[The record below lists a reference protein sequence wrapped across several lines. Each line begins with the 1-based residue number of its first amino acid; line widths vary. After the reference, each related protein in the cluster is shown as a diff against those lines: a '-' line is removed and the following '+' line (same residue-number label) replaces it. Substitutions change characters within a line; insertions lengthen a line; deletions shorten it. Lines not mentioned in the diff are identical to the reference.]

1 MQHRPD
7 YEYEPKN
14 ELMKNLPPASKHFS
28 YPLRKLATAIAT
40 VAVLGLALM
49 FSAMLIAVIL
59 LAGTIAWGYF
69 WWKTRELRKQM
80 RNYPPQGVVMDEAK
94 VEVERDVIRGEIIE
108 GEVIVVDEGRDE
120 K

>member
-1 MQHRPD
+1 MR
-7 YEYEPKN
+7 
-14 ELMKNLPPASKHFS
+14 NLPPASRHFS
-28 YPLRKLATAIAT
+28 YPLRKLAAAVAT
-40 VAVLGLALM
+40 VAVFGLALM

-80 RNYPPQGVVMDEAK
+80 RNHPPQDIFMDKAT
-94 VEVERDVIRGEIIE
+94 VEVERDVVRGEIIE
-108 GEVIVVDEGRDE
+108 GEVIVVDETRDE

>member
-1 MQHRPD
+1 
-7 YEYEPKN
+7 
-14 ELMKNLPPASKHFS
+14 MKNLPPASKHFS

-80 RNYPPQGVVMDEAK
+80 RNYPPQGFVMDEAE

-108 GEVIVVDEGRDE
+108 GEVIVVDETRDE
-120 K
+120 KISTGAYPDRRK